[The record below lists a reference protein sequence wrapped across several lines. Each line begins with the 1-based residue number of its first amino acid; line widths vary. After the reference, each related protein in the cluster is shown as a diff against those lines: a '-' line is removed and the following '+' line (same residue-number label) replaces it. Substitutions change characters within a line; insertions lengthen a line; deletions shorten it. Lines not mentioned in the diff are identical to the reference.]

1 MESLV
6 DACEI
11 LLQLKKKKKSYHKKQ
26 ERRKK
31 DITETGK
38 EKKKKQDSTYHNP
51 YRFLMLPIRSKQPLP
66 PKIN

>member
-11 LLQLKKKKKSYHKKQ
+11 LLQLKKKKSYHKKQ

-38 EKKKKQDSTYHNP
+38 EKKKQDSTYHNP

-66 PKIN
+66 QKIN